1 MNSFFVFYCSPK
13 AALCLSLS
21 VTMGGC
27 VPSREIAPVD
37 FPSSNTAALL
47 RSPSFVVDTR
57 KAPAAAA
64 APKESA
70 RPSPLS
76 PHNPAKQLNHAMEVL
91 PNFKAHWETTIE
103 QLGVVKNVA
112 MFNRE
117 IILPKAI
124 EVTNMVIAHCNN
136 IRSKISGAA
145 IDALKEMFRFL
156 KKALI
161 QNLEF
166 GVKSLMAE
174 AAKENMFLREK
185 CEKCFGEIIDAMISS
200 T

>member
-1 MNSFFVFYCSPK
+1 MG
-13 AALCLSLS
+13 
-21 VTMGGC
+21 TMGGC

-37 FPSSNTAALL
+37 FPSSNT
-47 RSPSFVVDTR
+47 
-57 KAPAAAA
+57 A

-185 CEKCFGEIIDAMISS
+185 CEKCFGEIIDAMISHQWQHGD
-200 T
+200 TKLIGAFAQTIK